1 MESKEKNYDGQEN
14 RVMIQEQKE
23 PVLAQRQQEHQEQS
37 EQQARQERQSQQM
50 QEGQSQQTQ
59 EGEGQQTQQGM
70 QGQKAGGPVPP
81 AASTYGTWPTYL
93 QGQPSYSAMGGV
105 SGQAGQGMVPTTG
118 PQTPP
123 YPPLVRPKVLN
134 AYEEQLKSGFERYG
148 LCALFIGVLT
158 AFCFYRNAN
167 AITYPLFIALVYL
180 VAYRILPELGFPVK
194 RDSHFL
200 ALAALILAVNSAYTA
215 SPTLHCLNHLAQ
227 MLLGTIFLIHQ
238 GYEDKSWDIEK
249 YISSMFLFWFQVLA
263 SLPVPFSYTTA
274 LLKKVKQ
281 GRNRNIFLLL
291 GGFLAGLPA
300 VVYLGYLLADAD
312 VVFKMLIEEIVL
324 DNLNLSTLFSIALI
338 ISCSAIAVCCLM
350 GSLASMSV
358 PPQKEINR
366 HNPLAAISFTAMIA
380 LLYVFFCAIQVVYL
394 FAGKGRLPEE
404 MTYSEYARQGFF
416 QLLAVVVL
424 NLIFVLNCFKYF
436 HKHRVLTSLLTLIS
450 LCTYVMIA
458 SAVYRMLLYVG
469 AYYLT
474 FLRLFVLWFLGVLA
488 ILMLG
493 VLISI
498 FKAGFPLF
506 RWCLTVITAA
516 YCGFVWCL
524 PDYQIARYNI
534 AQEGGWVTPDNV
546 EYFTD
551 YLSADAA
558 PVLAKAPLSPEVT
571 YSKLY
576 NCENIPESKVPVDK
590 VLLISSLDGIPW
602 YYREVNSNR
611 LNTVGEQIEVNLQAA
626 RSWQP
631 GIRSYNFSEARAKKM
646 VDMVDAGKSSLN

>member
-1 MESKEKNYDGQEN
+1 MESKEKNYDGQEGK
-14 RVMIQEQKE
+14 V
-23 PVLAQRQQEHQEQS
+23 QQQI
-37 EQQARQERQSQQM
+37 R
-50 QEGQSQQTQ
+50 QEGQEQVQQQ
-59 EGEGQQTQQGM
+59 GQGQQQGM
-70 QGQKAGGPVPP
+70 QGQPAGEAVPSVT
-81 AASTYGTWPTYL
+81 STYGTWPTYL
-93 QGQPSYSAMGGV
+93 QGQPPYSAPGGMP
-105 SGQAGQGMVPTTG
+105 GQSAGQGTAPATG
-118 PQTPP
+118 PQAPP

-134 AYEEQLKSGFERYG
+134 AYEERMKSGFERYG
-148 LCALFIGVLT
+148 FCALFIGVLA

-167 AITYPLFIALVYL
+167 AVTYPLFIALVYL
-180 VAYRILPELGFPVK
+180 AAYRVLPELGFPIK

-200 ALAALILAVNSAYTA
+200 ALAALVLALNSAYTA
-215 SPTLHCLNHLAQ
+215 SPILHCLNHLAQ
-227 MLLGTIFLIHQ
+227 ILLGTIFFIHQ
-238 GYEDKSWDIEK
+238 GYEDKLWDIEK
-249 YISSMFLFWFQVLA
+249 YISSMVLFWFQALA
-263 SLPVPFSYTTA
+263 SLPLPFSYTTA
-274 LLKKVKQ
+274 SLKKVKQ
-281 GRNRNIFLLL
+281 GRNRNILLLL
-291 GGFLAGLPA
+291 GGCLAGIPA

-312 VVFKMLIEEIVL
+312 AVFKMLIEEIVL

-350 GSLASMSV
+350 GSLASMSL

-380 LLYVFFCAIQVVYL
+380 LLYVFFCVIQVVYL

-416 QLLAVVVL
+416 QLLAVAVL

-436 HKHRVLTSLLTLIS
+436 HNHRVLTSLLTLIS

-498 FKAGFPLF
+498 FRPHFPLF

-516 YCGFVWCL
+516 YCGFAWCL

-534 AQEGGWVTPDNV
+534 AQEGGWITLDNV

-558 PVLAKAPLSPEVT
+558 PVLANASLSPEVT
-571 YSKLY
+571 YDKLY
-576 NCENIPESKVPVDK
+576 YCYDLPKMMVPVDK

-602 YYREVNSNR
+602 YYRDINANR
-611 LNTVGEQIEVNLQAA
+611 ITSAQEQIEANLQAA
-626 RSWQP
+626 RNWQP
-631 GIRSYNFSEARAKKM
+631 GIRSYNFSEARAKNM
-646 VDMVDAGKSSLN
+646 VDMVDKGK